1 MNAFFNLKIILILT
15 LTLSSIFSYA
25 GLKDKFNEQQKP
37 KTNSIPQEVLDIRD
51 DINNTWDAI
60 RKEGTFYYV
69 MDANNGREIDN
80 NYFVRD
86 NGEILYSYHIKK
98 VFPIVRLGNRVVLP
112 ILKSNSVTW
121 KGKTLSCEP
130 GLGYSITFSRPT
142 TIGKIA
148 KDGTASFEMKYLDSS
163 YKIPESWF
171 LDHGISANDYEVNFD
186 TKECY
191 TSSSSGDVKKC
202 HIATFAEVSH
212 PELGSTNVANEV
224 EQIYRKL
231 SFSPWKLE
239 TCKVQ

>member
-1 MNAFFNLKIILILT
+1 MNAFFNLKIILILS

-51 DINNTWDAI
+51 DIKNTWDAI

-112 ILKSNSVTW
+112 ILKSNSGTW

-130 GLGYSITFSRPT
+130 PFGMYVTFARPVE
-142 TIGKIA
+142 ISKID
-148 KDGTASFEMKYLDSS
+148 KDGIASFKMRYLDFPN
-163 YKIPESWF
+163 KIPESWF
-171 LDHGISANDYEVNFD
+171 LDNGNDYEVNFD

-231 SFSPWKLE
+231 SLSPWKLE